1 MGSNRS
7 SGSLS
12 EPKAGH
18 EPVST
23 AFIVV
28 LVLGVVVLAGGL
40 IYLLRTNPATGIW
53 AQAYDPTG
61 TWWLSTILAAM
72 PVLVLL
78 GAMAVFRLRAHLAA
92 VIGLATALLIAIAV
106 YHMPLRLALTTTAF
120 GAGYGLFPIC
130 WIILPVIF
138 LYQVTVETGRFTAL
152 QQSLTSITDDGRLQL
167 LLIAFALGAFF
178 EGAAGFGTPVA
189 VCGAILISLGFKPIQ
204 AAGLSLIANT
214 APVAFGALGIPI
226 IALHAVTGIDVLVL
240 SKMVA
245 IILLPFCLLVPFWLI
260 WAYAGFMA
268 MMEIWP
274 AILVTAVTFAA
285 AQYLMATYTG
295 PWLVAIV
302 ASTSTILAL
311 IVFLR
316 FWRPKR
322 VLNAQ
327 GEEIAGQA
335 KQHFDHGVK
344 ATFKAWLPWLIL
356 SLMVFIWGIPRFSQA
371 LDKATTINLPVA
383 GLNNVVER
391 VPPVVVKATAEA
403 AVYKLNWATATGTG
417 ILLAAM
423 ISGFLMGLGPK
434 SLAVTFL
441 KTIFNI
447 RFTVITIAAML
458 ALGFITRY
466 CGLDAT
472 LGLAFA
478 RTGALYPFFGTLIG
492 WLGTATTGSDTSSN
506 VLFGSLQKLT
516 AQQIGVSPVL
526 MASANSAGG
535 VMGKMIDAQS
545 IVVASTA
552 TQNYGQEG
560 TILRLVFFHSL
571 ALAALVGAFVFLL
584 AYGSPFTALVVK

>member
-1 MGSNRS
+1 MGLNCS
-7 SGSLS
+7 SGGQSAPS
-12 EPKAGH
+12 AVQK
-18 EPVST
+18 PVSIT
-23 AFIVV
+23 SIAVI
-28 LVLGVVVLAGGL
+28 VLGILALAGGA
-40 IYLLRTNPATGIW
+40 IYLLKTNPATKTW
-53 AQAYDPTG
+53 KQAYDPAG
-61 TWWLSTILAAM
+61 AWWLSTILAAL
-72 PVLVLL
+72 PVIILL
-78 GAMAVFRLRAHLAA
+78 CAMAIFRLRAHVAA
-92 VIGLATALLIAIAV
+92 MIGLATALTIAIAV
-106 YHMPLRLALTTTAF
+106 YHMPVRLALTTTAY

-138 LYQVTVETGRFTAL
+138 LYQLTVKTGRFTAL
-152 QQSLTSITDDGRLQL
+152 QQSLTGITGDGRLQL

-226 IALHAVTGIDVLVL
+226 VALHAVTGIDVLVL

-245 IILLPFCLLVPFWLI
+245 ILLVPFCLLVPFWLI
-260 WAYAGFMA
+260 WAYAGFRA
-268 MMEIWP
+268 MTEIWP
-274 AILVTAVTFAA
+274 AILVAAVAFAT

-302 ASTSTILAL
+302 ASTSTIVAL
-311 IVFLR
+311 IVFLK
-316 FWRPKR
+316 FWKPKR

-327 GEEIAGQA
+327 GKEIASKTPQR
-335 KQHFDHGVK
+335 FDHSAG

-356 SLMVFIWGIPRFSQA
+356 SLLVFVWGIPRFSQA
-371 LDKATTINLPVA
+371 VDKATTINMPVA

-391 VPPVVVKATAEA
+391 IPPVVLTATAEA

-417 ILLAAM
+417 ILLAAV

-434 SLAVTFL
+434 SLAMTFL
-441 KTIFNI
+441 KTVFSI

-526 MASANSAGG
+526 MTSANSAGG

-560 TILRLVFFHSL
+560 TILRFVFFHSL
-571 ALAALVGAFVFLL
+571 ALAALVWAFVFLN
-584 AYGSPFTALVVK
+584 AYVSPFTRLVVK